1 MLIDDLTDPV
11 ALRRATGDIAEIADI
26 VEAMGSR
33 SVIVQPLLA
42 RGEPI
47 GAMFFVVGPERSY
60 TAAEVEVTSELAHRV
75 ALAISNAQV
84 HAAEQEARRAAEA
97 AATRLERLQR
107 VTRELVA
114 ESTRDGVVSF
124 VVAGGP
130 GSVRGKR
137 RGRRAPGR
145 ARPVRRR
152 HRGL

>member
-1 MLIDDLTDPV
+1 M
-11 ALRRATGDIAEIADI
+11 ALRRATGDIAEIAHI
-26 VEAMGSR
+26 VKAMGSR

-47 GAMFFVVGPERSY
+47 GAMFFVVGPERRY

-107 VTRELVA
+107 VTRELGA
-114 ESTRDGVVSF
+114 EIDARRRRRPRRP
-124 VVAGGP
+124 GGP
-130 GSVRGKR
+130 GGVRGKR